1 MSLGYPG
8 LVILFDETEQAH
20 SLQRLDSR
28 LRRRHLANLRNFV
41 DHMALGNFRGCAIYY
56 AVVEEFLETAK
67 IELEALSQRI
77 ERVHLANRGTVRNP
91 RAIWVNLDELTNPS
105 PGSDAFYDLLGERI
119 INLGTEAGLSS
130 HIQGMLSQRLRE
142 RSAHF
147 SNSINVGAVREFVK
161 LAASLVAQE
170 VSQHG

>member
-20 SLQRLDSR
+20 SIQRVNSQQRR
-28 LRRRHLANLRNFV
+28 LHLANLRNFV

-77 ERVHLANRGTVRNP
+77 ERVHLGNGSGVRNP
-91 RAIWVNLDELTNPS
+91 RAVWVDLDELTDPS
-105 PGSDAFYDLLGERI
+105 PKSDSFYDLLGQRI
-119 INLGTEAGLSS
+119 VSIGLEA
-130 HIQGMLSQRLRE
+130 SQ
-142 RSAHF
+142 AH
-147 SNSINVGAVREFVK
+147 S
-161 LAASLVAQE
+161 
-170 VSQHG
+170 